1 MDPDFIRIADQSMNH
16 SSTDRRARKNIKM
29 KQAIM
34 VGKLVL
40 KKLL

>member
-34 VGKLVL
+34 VGNFSKE
-40 KKLL
+40 K